1 MAIDNSVFPVSLKT
15 PDFRPGAKG
24 AGQGMAAGDNGSAR
38 SLNALQNKILQSLAK
53 QIPGQSLSSMKRLDA
68 NDFTPEKVAE
78 RIAGFVELGLANAR
92 ARGASEEQLQTL
104 KEQAT
109 RGVEQG
115 FKEAREILGGLNLLD
130 GKIKADVDE
139 TERLTFEA
147 LKNLELA
154 PQDRDL
160 AGMTRLSM
168 MERYQR
174 AESLELNITTQSGAQ
189 VSIQFQSAQD
199 TRVQAEAR
207 MEGGE
212 SRGWLDVSRTEQS
225 GYSFSI
231 QGALNPDE
239 LRAVEDLV
247 RDVGQSANE
256 FFNGD
261 VQQAFEM
268 LPDLRF
274 DVSHLQSMDLNMTR
288 TETYRMA
295 QSYEQT
301 RQMESPETA
310 MPARRLGQ
318 LMESMQERFNLPPL
332 QFLANPMDDGG
343 LIMKTLVEQ
352 DARFKEAA
360 TEQQE
365 RFQEN
370 MARLLDAVRQ

>member
-1 MAIDNSVFPVSLKT
+1 MAIDNSSFPVSLKT
-15 PDFRPGAKG
+15 PDFRPGARG
-24 AGQGMAAGDNGSAR
+24 AGQGLAAGDNGSAR
-38 SLNALQNKILQSLAK
+38 SLNALQNKILENLAR
-53 QIPGQSLSSMKRLDA
+53 QIPGQSASSMKRLDA

-92 ARGASEEQLQTL
+92 ARGASEEQLENLRQ
-104 KEQAT
+104 QAT

-139 TERLTFEA
+139 TERLTFDA
-147 LKNLELA
+147 LENLKRA

-160 AGMTRLSM
+160 AGVTRLSM

-212 SRGWLDVSRTEQS
+212 SRGWLDVSRSEQS
-225 GYSFSI
+225 GYRFSV
-231 QGALNPDE
+231 QGDLNPDE
-239 LRAVEDLV
+239 LQAIENLV
-247 RDVGQSANE
+247 RDVGQLADE

-261 VQQAFEM
+261 VQRAFEM

-274 DVSHLQSMDLNMTR
+274 DTSQLQSMDLNMTR
-288 TETYRMA
+288 TETYKMA

-301 RQMESPETA
+301 RQMESPEQS
-310 MPARRLGQ
+310 MPGRRIGQ
-318 LMESMQERFNLPPL
+318 LMEAMQERFNQPSL

-352 DARFKEAA
+352 DTRFKEAA